1 MPKYLAEG
9 LSSPMEKLHFLQFVR
24 SVYTIC
30 LKWDY
35 RHVYSSYIIYVYVQS
50 CCNYESKQPKKKNPR
65 KKVPSKQIIFQTA
78 KKSMLTNSTLVKLK
92 RGHRRTIY
100 LNELYT
106 WTVTSTAILQTYAM
120 LSTTYILVTC
130 RKTNSWFCLIAII
143 KKFLRKDTNES
154 WSTTQC
160 PLTPKI
166 TCFLIKHFFT
176 KYNTLKDQQ
185 RISVR
190 N

>member
-35 RHVYSSYIIYVYVQS
+35 RHVYLHISFMYTFKAVATMKANNQ
-50 CCNYESKQPKKKNPR
+50 KKKNPR

-106 WTVTSTAILQTYAM
+106 WTVTSTVILQTYAM

-160 PLTPKI
+160 SLTPKI